1 MIYKS
6 FGNPSKKS
14 GNQIRAVAIHYE
26 EGKDAT
32 PQIVAQGKGNLASK
46 IIELAKTNRI
56 PLQEDP
62 LLVENLLDM
71 DLGDNIPPQLYL
83 AIADILLMIS
93 EMENSFQE
101 SVRILR

>member
-1 MIYKS
+1 MIYKW
-6 FGNPSKKS
+6 FGNSRQKP
-14 GNQIRAVAIHYE
+14 GNQTRAVAIRFE
-26 EGKDAT
+26 EGKDQA
-32 PQIVAQGKGNLASK
+32 PQVIAQGKGAIANR
-46 IIELAKTNRI
+46 IIELAQKNGI

-93 EMENSFQE
+93 ELENS
-101 SVRILR
+101 VRE